1 MRIVA
6 ISQIECSDLL
16 NRVSIGRLACSLNDQ
31 PYIVPVAFSY
41 EDNCIYIFSTAG
53 KKIKWMRQNPKVS
66 LQADEI
72 GSRSNWYS
80 VIVTGTY
87 FELNET
93 RYTAQREHA
102 REQLAQ
108 YSSWWQIP
116 LAERRET
123 TNDLSVEPVFFRI
136 DIGSMTGL
144 RTIPEA

>member
-6 ISQIECSDLL
+6 MSQSECSDLL
-16 NRVSIGRLACSLNDQ
+16 KRVSIGRLACSLNDQ

-72 GSRSNWYS
+72 GSRPNWSS

-87 FELNET
+87 FELGEVQ
-93 RYTAQREHA
+93 YAAQREHA

-108 YSSWWQIP
+108 YSSWWQTP

-123 TNDLSVEPVFFRI
+123 TSDLSIEPVFVRI

-144 RTIPEA
+144 RALLEA